1 MYPLS
6 RRALLKGA
14 ALGGAAL
21 AAGPA
26 LIAAASRPARA
37 ADGPLALYNG
47 QHRPPVEA
55 LIAAFTA
62 STGIEV
68 AVRHGSSAQLASQLM
83 EEGAHSP
90 ADVFWSEESPS
101 LFALA
106 EKGLLAPLAAGTLA
120 AVPAE
125 YSAKDGTWI
134 GATARCRV
142 VVYNKANV
150 DPATL
155 PASVL
160 DFASEAYA
168 DRVAFA
174 PASGAFQQ
182 QIMAV
187 MILKGREA
195 ALAWLKGLRQYGR
208 VYNSDSAAVEAV
220 ESGDIPIALSNNYYW
235 QALAREIGEADVQ
248 SAIYNIGHGD
258 PGTLITVS
266 GGGVLK
272 SAKNAEAAQRFVAFM
287 VSEEGQKAIVAAIAE
302 YPLRPGVTS
311 PFPLTPFGELDP
323 APVTPNELG
332 DAEAALA
339 LLREAELA

>member
-1 MYPLS
+1 MYRLS
-6 RRALLKGA
+6 RRSLLQ
-14 ALGGAAL
+14 GAAL
-21 AAGPA
+21 AGAAMIAG
-26 LIAAASRPARA
+26 AARPARA
-37 ADGPLALYNG
+37 AGAPLALYNG

-62 STGIEV
+62 ATGIEV
-68 AVRHGSSAQLASQLM
+68 TVRHGSSAQLASQLI
-83 EEGAHSP
+83 EEGQHSP
-90 ADVFWSEESPS
+90 ADLFWSEESPS

-106 EKGLLAPLAAGTLA
+106 EKGLLAPLAATTLSQ
-120 AVPAE
+120 VPAD

-142 VVYNKANV
+142 VVYNKAAV
-150 DPATL
+150 DPASL

-160 DFASEAYA
+160 DFASAAYA
-168 DRVAFA
+168 DKVAFA

-187 MILKGREA
+187 MILKGRDT

-235 QALAREIGEADVQ
+235 HALAREIGPDDVQ
-248 SAIYNIGHGD
+248 SAIHNIGHGD

-266 GGGVLK
+266 GAGVLK
-272 SAKNAEAAQRFVAFM
+272 TAGNAEAAQRFVAFM
-287 VSEEGQKAIVAAIAE
+287 VSAEGQAAIVGAIAE
-302 YPLRPGVTS
+302 YPLRPGVVS
-311 PFPLTPFGELDP
+311 PFPLTPFDQLDP
-323 APVTPNELG
+323 APVTPNQLG
-332 DAEAALA
+332 DAEAALG